1 MSADVGVKVKIDLS
15 RFPSRLIDEAAMKD
29 IAEQLRASI
38 TQRAFFEGLDVKD
51 ATFDDYSKT
60 ARVVYFASETA
71 RRLKP
76 RGGTPWKGRR
86 GPRKGET
93 VGRFYEGGY
102 RQYKEESRKGLREAS
117 VEVDLI
123 LSGQLSRSLRVVRT
137 TSTQAR
143 IEVRGSATAYAQGVN
158 QKREWLGVSPRN
170 VEDLNAVL
178 PEIVAAAA
186 ARSTAGQ
193 QA

>member
-1 MSADVGVKVKIDLS
+1 MGVKVKIDLS

-38 TQRAFFEGLDVKD
+38 TQRAFFEGLDVRD
-51 ATFDDYSKT
+51 ARFDDYSEK

-76 RGGTPWKGRR
+76 KGGTPWKGRR

-102 RQYKEESRKGLREAS
+102 RQYKEESRKGLKEAS

-143 IEVRGSATAYAQGVN
+143 IEVRGGATAYAQGVN

-170 VEDLNAVL
+170 VQDLDAVL

>member
-1 MSADVGVKVKIDLS
+1 MGVKVKIDLS
-15 RFPSRLIDEAAMKD
+15 RFPARLVDEAAMKD

-38 TQRAFFEGLDVKD
+38 VQRAFFEGLDVKD
-51 ATFDDYSKT
+51 TRFDDYSEKP
-60 ARVVYFASETA
+60 RVVYYRSETG

-76 RGGTPWKGRR
+76 KGGVEWIGRR
-86 GPRKGET
+86 GPRKGEA
-93 VGRFYEGGY
+93 VGRYYEGGY
-102 RQYKEESRKGLREAS
+102 RQFKAESRKGLTESS

-143 IEVRGSATAYAQGVN
+143 IEVRGGATAYAQGVN

-186 ARSTAGQ
+186 SRSTAGQ